1 MRRVGGLASALI
13 ASGSAWAS
21 AGARTTLTRRNVR
34 IPPPCGRT
42 PGRTATDR
50 PDVLLDR
57 LGSFGDDLVDD
68 VRFVPRNRDLVDAHG
83 HADERQPDAIVVAV
97 LAQPDAARAEAV
109 ARAVGTV
116 DHDLDLLAARDVRCV
131 ADDEASRP

>member
-1 MRRVGGLASALI
+1 MRRVGGLASVLI

-21 AGARTTLTRRNVR
+21 AGARTTLARRSLC

-57 LGSFGDDLVDD
+57 LSRFGHDLVDD
-68 VRFVPRNRDLVDAHG
+68 VRFVPRDRDLVDAHG
-83 HADERQPDAIVVAV
+83 HADERQPDAVIVAV

-109 ARAVGTV
+109 ARAVGAV
-116 DHDLDLLAARDVRCV
+116 DHNLDLLAARHVRRV
-131 ADDEASRP
+131 AN